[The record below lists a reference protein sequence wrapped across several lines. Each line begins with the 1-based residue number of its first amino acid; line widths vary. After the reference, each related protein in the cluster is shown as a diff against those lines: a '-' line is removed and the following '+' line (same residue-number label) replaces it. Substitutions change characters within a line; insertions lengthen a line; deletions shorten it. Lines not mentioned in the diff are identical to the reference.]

1 MQPEAQTVGGHTLGL
16 FALAVIIGGMNFIA
30 VRYSNQELD
39 PLWGAALRF
48 TVAGLVFVGIALV
61 LRLKW
66 PRGRQLA
73 LMVLYGLLVVT
84 ASYALLYWALTQ
96 VSAGLAAVVLAI
108 VPLITLLLAVVHR
121 TERLGIRTVLGSV
134 LALAG
139 IGWIVVGPEQRL
151 AVPLMAVIAM
161 LAAALSIGESV
172 IVGKKVSGN
181 HPVMTNAVAFASG
194 ALALLAVSAIAG
206 DRWELPSQR
215 DARLAVLYLVTAGSV
230 GLFVLVLLVVRNWT
244 ASATSY
250 MFVLFPLVVM
260 ALEAVFFDEPLT
272 LRGVSGAVLV
282 MAGVWFGA
290 LAPSARRSVAP
301 KDSRPSLETG

>member
-1 MQPEAQTVGGHTLGL
+1 MRPETRTVGGHTLGL
-16 FALAVIIGGMNFIA
+16 FTVAVLIGGMNFIA
-30 VRYSNQELD
+30 VRYSNLD
-39 PLWGAALRF
+39 LEPLWGAALRF
-48 TVAGLVFVGIALV
+48 TIAGLVFVGIAVV
-61 LRLKW
+61 LRLQW

-73 LMVLYGLLVVT
+73 LMILYGLLVIA

-96 VSAGLAAVVLAI
+96 VSAGFAAVVLAI
-108 VPLITLLLAVVHR
+108 VPLVTLLLAVVHR
-121 TERLGIRTVLGSV
+121 MERLGVRTILGSV

-139 IGWIVVGPEQRL
+139 IAWIVVGPEQRL
-151 AVPLMAVIAM
+151 AVPVMAVIAM

-172 IVGKKVSGN
+172 IVGKMVADN

-206 DRWELPSQR
+206 DRWALPSQPE
-215 DARLAVLYLVTAGSV
+215 AALAVLYLVTVGSV
-230 GLFVLVLLVVRNWT
+230 GLFVLVLLVVRKWT

-260 ALEAVFFDEPLT
+260 VLEAVFFTEPLT

-290 LAPSARRSVAP
+290 LAPSTRRSVAP
-301 KDSRPSLETG
+301 EDPRPSLETG